1 MMTDLPAS
9 RGYQA
14 CNENRDDNGPSR
26 RDFLRYATVLTG
38 GMAMSGSLLGISVK
52 PAHAAG
58 TLAKIKA
65 SHYALLASYNEP
77 PHDWFDPADGKWKGI
92 DNDIAVHFLQ
102 TLGVKSWD
110 FVVADWSAL
119 IPGLQ
124 AHRWD
129 LMSVGMSITDKRKQI
144 VAFSEPIYQYG
155 DVIIVKK
162 GNPEKITGK
171 PDYNGKKIGGIL
183 GATSIDEIQAV
194 SGAAAVPFK
203 THGDMVND
211 VAAGRISAA
220 QAGETT
226 ASYAATVQPDP
237 RVELLHNYVGYSPRP
252 SGMVFRK
259 EDTDMKGAAD
269 AELRKM
275 KANGTLAGILAKY
288 GLLETNIV
296 R

>member
-1 MMTDLPAS
+1 MEKTQAKREACRIS
-9 RGYQA
+9 RDTG
-14 CNENRDDNGPSR
+14 GLLR
-26 RDFLRYATVLTG
+26 RDFLKYMTIASG
-38 GMAMSGSLLGISVK
+38 GVVFSGSLLW
-52 PAHAAG
+52 AHARPAYASG
-58 TLAKIKA
+58 TLVKLKA

-77 PHDWFDPADGKWKGI
+77 PHDWFDPTDGKWKGI
-92 DNDIAVHFLQ
+92 DNDTVVHFLQ
-102 TLGVKSWD
+102 TLGVKNWD
-110 FVVADWSAL
+110 FIVADWSAL

-129 LMSVGMSITDKRKQI
+129 LMSVGMSITDKRKEI
-144 VAFSEPIYQYG
+144 ISFSEPIYQYG
-155 DVIIVKK
+155 DVIIVKS
-162 GNPEKITGK
+162 GNPENIRGK
-171 PDYNGKKIGGIL
+171 PDYKGKKVGGIL

-194 SGAAAVPFK
+194 AGATAVPYK

-211 VAAGRISAA
+211 VAAGRIDAA

-226 ASYAATVQPDP
+226 ASYAAKVQPDP

-259 EDTDMKGAAD
+259 EDADLKAAAD

-275 KANGTLAGILAKY
+275 KADGTLVSILEKY
-288 GLLETNIV
+288 GLSGANII